1 MQAQKEKSKSSKEDG
16 SIWHVELI
24 NEEKDVDNTEHVK
37 KKYQLRENKLQ
48 ITENKNQQ
56 RNKNCFTAPFS
67 LQVKEG
73 NKIV

>member
-1 MQAQKEKSKSSKEDG
+1 M
-16 SIWHVELI
+16 
-24 NEEKDVDNTEHVK
+24 DNTEHVK